1 MEGNNKNNN
10 NNTNNNKDIFIY
22 IFIEI
27 YYFFFYERSSAGD
40 AATCSSFALCDAW
53 RALVADR
60 RTR

>member
-27 YYFFFYERSSAGD
+27 YFFFDERSSAGD